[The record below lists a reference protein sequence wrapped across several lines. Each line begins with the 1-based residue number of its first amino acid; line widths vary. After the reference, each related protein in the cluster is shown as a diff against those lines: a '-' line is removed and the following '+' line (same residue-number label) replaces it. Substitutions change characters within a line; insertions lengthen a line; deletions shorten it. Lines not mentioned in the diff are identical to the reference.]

1 VVFAE
6 PVGITP
12 IPPLNLT
19 KFWARAELWARADLA
34 MIPMANTML
43 PTATDVPKKERRLM
57 ARFAGWGFD
66 VDVLNNDAEI
76 FFVEFIVG
84 ESH

>member
-1 VVFAE
+1 
-6 PVGITP
+6 
-12 IPPLNLT
+12 
-19 KFWARAELWARADLA
+19 
-34 MIPMANTML
+34 
-43 PTATDVPKKERRLM
+43 M